1 MQTLILIFHP
11 SRLTFLTPVLSN
23 ASYFGLLSLALVVL
37 WLITMV
43 ATHSG
48 KILRRAIYFFG
59 VLALSLLLL
68 ETGWDIARSIDKNII
83 PNVLPAVYGR
93 LADSSLW
100 FSALV
105 QVILSTQVGIG
116 AVPVLTGKY
125 LYKGD
130 AVK

>member
-1 MQTLILIFHP
+1 M
-11 SRLTFLTPVLSN
+11 LTN
-23 ASYFGLLSLALVVL
+23 ASYYGLLALALVVL
-37 WLITMV
+37 WIVAMV

-48 KILRRAIYFFG
+48 KILRRSIYCFG
-59 VLALSLLLL
+59 IIGLSLLLL
-68 ETGWDIARSIDKNII
+68 ETGWDIAKGIDKGHNPTI
-83 PNVLPAVYGR
+83 LPAAYDR

-105 QVILSTQVGIG
+105 QVILSTQIGVGAI
-116 AVPVLTGKY
+116 PVLTGKY

>member
-1 MQTLILIFHP
+1 
-11 SRLTFLTPVLSN
+11 
-23 ASYFGLLSLALVVL
+23 
-37 WLITMV
+37 MV

-59 VLALSLLLL
+59 IIGLSLLLL
-68 ETGWDIARSIDKNII
+68 ETGWDIAKSIDQRIV
-83 PNVLPAVYGR
+83 PTLAPAAYER

-105 QVILSTQVGIG
+105 QVLLSTQIGVGAI
-116 AVPVLTGKY
+116 PVLTGKY

>member
-1 MQTLILIFHP
+1 M
-11 SRLTFLTPVLSN
+11 LSN
-23 ASYFGLLSLALVVL
+23 ASYFGLLALALIVI
-37 WLITMV
+37 WIITMV

-48 KILRRAIYFFG
+48 KILRRAIYLFG
-59 VLALSLLLL
+59 IVGLSLLLL
-68 ETGWDIARSIDKNII
+68 ETGWDVAKSIDKNIV
-83 PNVLPAVYGR
+83 PKVLPAAYER

-105 QVILSTQVGIG
+105 QVILSTQIGVGAI
-116 AVPVLTGKY
+116 PVLTGKY